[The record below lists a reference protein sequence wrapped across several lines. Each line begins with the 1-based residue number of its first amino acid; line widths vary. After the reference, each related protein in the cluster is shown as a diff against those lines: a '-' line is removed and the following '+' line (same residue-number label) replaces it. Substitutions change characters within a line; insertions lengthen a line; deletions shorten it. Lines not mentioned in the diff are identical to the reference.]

1 MKGDVIYLQASFWKK
16 LRDDTSI
23 AGLGCLLNV
32 YQAISEA
39 ELRTDISDED
49 WNTDPYLILLW
60 KRYLSGLSNIDLYE
74 SVEIDTPIEDTEDL
88 CAIYLTDDSETS
100 CYELGNKYGIK
111 VINSIDLPKKEYLFK
126 GDGFSLTR
134 KTQYEDRFAQFK
146 TTISHPCNA
155 AILIDPYIL
164 CKPIN
169 IENNLPYLLD
179 AILPSKRLSI
189 PFHFTIYSMT
199 DERGITN
206 NIESVF
212 NKVSGLFAAIR
223 KDLKY
228 CLTICAISR
237 KGDFHRRMIITNN
250 ILFDAPDGFTVFNES
265 GFADKNA
272 KYDIVYPRLI
282 RDNRQDLSEY
292 YRWIQISYKNLHQNF
307 NTVKGSLENRLFD
320 ILT

>member
-134 KTQYEDRFAQFK
+134 KTQYEDCFAQFK

-189 PFHFTIYSMT
+189 PFHFTIYRMT

-282 RDNRQDLSEY
+282 SDNRQDLSEY

>member
-88 CAIYLTDDSETS
+88 CAIYLTDDSDFS
-100 CYELGNKYGIK
+100 CSELGIKYGIK
-111 VINSIDLPKKEYLFK
+111 VINNIDLPKKEYLFK
-126 GDGFSLTR
+126 GDGFSLNR
-134 KTQYEDRFAQFK
+134 KKQYEDRFIQFK
-146 TTISHPCNA
+146 AKIFHPCNA

-164 CKPIN
+164 CKPLN

-179 AILPSKRLSI
+179 AILPSKKLTV

-199 DERGITN
+199 DERGTTN

-212 NKVSGLFAAIR
+212 DKVSGLFAAIR
-223 KDLKY
+223 KDLSY
-228 CLTICAISR
+228 RLTICAISR

-250 ILFDAPDGFTVFNES
+250 ILFDAPDGFNVFNES
-265 GFADKNA
+265 GIADKNA
-272 KYDIVYPRLI
+272 KYDIVFPRLI
-282 RDNRQDLSEY
+282 RDSRQDLSEY
-292 YRWIQISYKNLHQNF
+292 YRWVNIAKRNLQF
-307 NTVKGSLENRLFD
+307 NYNTIWGSKENRLFD
-320 ILT
+320 LV